1 MNPMSPMSPVS
12 GAVTRPRAAGSS
24 GGSRTPA
31 GRLHPLAVA
40 VGCGVAALPLLR
52 PAGPG
57 NTAVADAFLLVSIG
71 LMLLAAGRGVLRPAS
86 PYAGGVLLLMLGGA
100 LAATLADAPLGSAV
114 VLAQDLLLLLW
125 ATAITCGAQ
134 DPAVLSAA
142 VTTWAR
148 LAPAYALV
156 GVLAYL
162 VGVAPL
168 SGVTSADGARASYTF
183 GDPNYAGNYLVLSLF
198 VVAAARRPR
207 SGPLRAA
214 SMLVMLVA
222 IAFTGSNGAAAT
234 LVVGGLTVLVVRS
247 YRRYGV
253 QLAALTIAGAAM
265 LGVALV
271 GVVLPHVD
279 LQPVRDAAAG
289 SVPLLR
295 DSVGRTGSTSER
307 ATINAEGYRLYLD
320 GQATGYGPAQTKASL
335 AAAQAPYVKEAHND
349 YLATLLER
357 GVVGCAGLLLLGAA
371 AVRRCTVLVTHPG
384 ATGLADILPRPWLL
398 VAGLPVMALAG
409 GFYEVL
415 HFRHLWTWLGIV
427 AAVSLRSEAEARHRR
442 GRP

>member
-1 MNPMSPMSPVS
+1 MSPAQTATTS
-12 GAVTRPRAAGSS
+12 AAAPAAAT
-24 GGSRTPA
+24 RTPA
-31 GRLHPLAVA
+31 GRLNPLAVA
-40 VGCGVAALPLLR
+40 VGVGVATLPLLR

-57 NTAVADAFLLVSIG
+57 NTAVVDLFLLISIG
-71 LMLLAAGRGVLRPAS
+71 LMLLGMARGVLTPSS
-86 PYAGGVLLLMLGGA
+86 PYAAGVLVLMLGGA
-100 LAATLADAPLGSAV
+100 LAATIADAPLGSAV

-125 ATAITCGAQ
+125 ATALSCGAQ
-134 DPAVLSAA
+134 DLRVLSAA

-148 LAPAYALV
+148 VAPAYALV
-156 GVLAYL
+156 GVLAY
-162 VGVAPL
+162 VGGVAPL
-168 SGVTSADGARASYTF
+168 SGVTDADGARASYTF

-207 SGPLRAA
+207 AGVLRAA
-214 SMLVMLVA
+214 SMGVILLA

-234 LVVGGLTVLVVRS
+234 LLVGGLAVLVVRS
-247 YRRYGV
+247 YRRHGPA
-253 QLAALTIAGAAM
+253 LAVLTIAGSAM
-265 LGVALV
+265 IGVALV
-271 GVVLPHVD
+271 GVLLPHVD
-279 LQPVRDAAAG
+279 LQPVRDQAAG

-335 AAAQAPYVKEAHND
+335 AANQAPYVKEAHND

-357 GVVGCAGLLLLGAA
+357 GVVGCLGLLLVGAA
-371 AVRRCTVLVTHPG
+371 AVRRCTVLVLHP
-384 ATGLADILPRPWLL
+384 APTVLADILPRPWLL
-398 VAGLPVMALAG
+398 VAGLPVMALAA

-427 AAVSLRSEAEARHRR
+427 AAVSLRVHAEALHRR
-442 GRP
+442 NQP